1 MISHSVWRREKAS
14 GSAASHLPLG
24 SEMTAP
30 RTTSETFAMTGSER
44 SRVVFLQSGK
54 GMVNPA
60 SVISKG
66 SRNMQKNSSTS
77 QGTLRKNW
85 VTNKEPARRGGHS
98 EINMRQR
105 TEEQRAR
112 KK

>member
-1 MISHSVWRREKAS
+1 
-14 GSAASHLPLG
+14 
-24 SEMTAP
+24 MTAP

-44 SRVVFLQSGK
+44 PRVAFIQSGK

-77 QGTLRKNW
+77 QGALRKNW
-85 VTNKEPARRGGHS
+85 VTNQDPARSGGCS
-98 EINMRQR
+98 EICMSPS
-105 TEEQRAR
+105 TAPDAVPIAMAR
-112 KK
+112 KEIEQLHIGRAHV